1 MGKGAQQVAEQPPPE
16 PASAASAKASI
27 GRWVVDGEEYDLTEF
42 IPKHPGG
49 MDMFVWANGRDITI
63 PVYTY
68 HKDPVRTVLPLLKK
82 YKVQA
87 PAQPI
92 EDVVKHKLGIPHFLL
107 PPGFDAATDIPTYDF
122 NPADEGLLLTSARKR
137 VLAPDVQRTIR
148 RLDDLFDGIV
158 VAVVVAYFGLL
169 AAWLHGVVPWYAA
182 VPAFAV
188 LRTSMAAGGH
198 YYVHRARPCKGDW
211 LFDLNYVGMAFT
223 AQDGHVL
230 IHHAY
235 TQSDA
240 DVKRGFFGGMMGIPR
255 LLRVPV
261 HTLHKLGH
269 VLTGMLVRG
278 YECEFEPDND
288 EHQGAQEH
296 LRRLNGHK
304 LSAAANWQFWA
315 AHLWLRVE
323 LVAAVYCG
331 VGWAW
336 LGQFAAAL
344 WMNTLMVV
352 SSHDFED
359 VLESDCK
366 DWARYQL
373 LNAHDMKITG
383 NPWVDCFLSA
393 GLSPH
398 RAHHIFP
405 YQKSAFAN
413 YYSNRILSAAVK
425 EHGLPWCAPKSWFT
439 EIFPEVWRMYLAA
452 PLSDPLTRKRVY
464 PTFVAEH
471 IAPEAY
477 KYCFNYV
484 CAGFLGIGSI

>member
-1 MGKGAQQVAEQPPPE
+1 MGKGAQKVVEAEQQPLAAE
-16 PASAASAKASI
+16 PASAAKASI

-49 MDMFVWANGRDITI
+49 MDMFVWSNGRDITI

-68 HKDPVRTVLPLLKK
+68 HRDPVRTVLPLLKK
-82 YKVQA
+82 YKVQT
-87 PAQPI
+87 PAKPI

-107 PPGFDAATDIPTYDF
+107 PPGFDAATDIPTYNFD
-122 NPADEGLLLTSARKR
+122 PTDESQLLTTARKR

-148 RLDDLFDGIV
+148 RLDDLFDGIIVCV
-158 VAVVVAYFGLL
+158 VAAYFGLL
-169 AAWLHGVVPWYAA
+169 AAWLHGAVPWYVA

-198 YYVHRARPCKGDW
+198 YYVHRGRPHPGDW

-296 LRRLNGHK
+296 LRRLNGYK
-304 LSAAANWQFWA
+304 LWA
-315 AHLWLRVE
+315 KSDR
-323 LVAAVYCG
+323 G
-331 VGWAW
+331 
-336 LGQFAAAL
+336 AL
-344 WMNTLMVV
+344 LIRSCRKSSGALM
-352 SSHDFED
+352 
-359 VLESDCK
+359 
-366 DWARYQL
+366 
-373 LNAHDMKITG
+373 I
-383 NPWVDCFLSA
+383 
-393 GLSPH
+393 
-398 RAHHIFP
+398 
-405 YQKSAFAN
+405 
-413 YYSNRILSAAVK
+413 
-425 EHGLPWCAPKSWFT
+425 
-439 EIFPEVWRMYLAA
+439 
-452 PLSDPLTRKRVY
+452 
-464 PTFVAEH
+464 
-471 IAPEAY
+471 
-477 KYCFNYV
+477 
-484 CAGFLGIGSI
+484 

>member
-1 MGKGAQQVAEQPPPE
+1 V
-16 PASAASAKASI
+16 
-27 GRWVVDGEEYDLTEF
+27 
-42 IPKHPGG
+42 
-49 MDMFVWANGRDITI
+49 
-63 PVYTY
+63 
-68 HKDPVRTVLPLLKK
+68 
-82 YKVQA
+82 
-87 PAQPI
+87 
-92 EDVVKHKLGIPHFLL
+92 
-107 PPGFDAATDIPTYDF
+107 
-122 NPADEGLLLTSARKR
+122 
-137 VLAPDVQRTIR
+137 
-148 RLDDLFDGIV
+148 
-158 VAVVVAYFGLL
+158 
-169 AAWLHGVVPWYAA
+169 
-182 VPAFAV
+182 
-188 LRTSMAAGGH
+188 
-198 YYVHRARPCKGDW
+198 GDT

-255 LLRVPV
+255 FLRVPV
-261 HTLHKLGH
+261 HTLHKLGQ
-269 VLTGMLVRG
+269 VTTGMLIRG
-278 YECEFEPDND
+278 FECEIEPDND
-288 EHQGAQEH
+288 EHQGAQIW
-296 LRRLNGHK
+296 LRKLNGN
-304 LSAAANWQFWA
+304 LLPFRLPCNWQFWV

-323 LVAAVYCG
+323 LIAAVYCG

-336 LGQFAAAL
+336 LAQFTASL

-359 VLESDCK
+359 VLEGDCK

-373 LNAHDMKITG
+373 LNSHDMKITG

-413 YYSNRILSAAVK
+413 YYSNRHLAAAVK
-425 EHGLPWCAPKSWFT
+425 EHGLPWCAPKSWVM

-464 PTFVAEH
+464 PTVLAEH
-471 IAPEAY
+471 TALDAY
-477 KYCFNYV
+477 KYCAKYV
-484 CAGFLGIGSI
+484 FSGFLGIGSI